1 MYIDGLYH
9 RVTGNVHAVG
19 GVEDGDRSENG
30 LQARVVTDALKRWIS
45 VAIGKVQ
52 LGIEGGPLIV
62 AVEKGL
68 GDGVVDRGSAPL
80 AEKLDHGA
88 ADFAEVG
95 VRVVNAGDVGE
106 VEAYGWLVG
115 AVVNCGKP

>member
-1 MYIDGLYH
+1 MH
-9 RVTGNVHAVG
+9 
-19 GVEDGDRSENG
+19 
-30 LQARVVTDALKRWIS
+30 ARVVTNVLDCLRA
-45 VAIGKVQ
+45 VTVGKVQ

>member
-1 MYIDGLYH
+1 MIQTLGIKKGGDG
-9 RVTGNVHAVG
+9 
-19 GVEDGDRSENG
+19 SENDT
-30 LQARVVTDALKRWIS
+30 QAKRVADIVDVPRSMAVVK
-45 VAIGKVQ
+45 AE
-52 LGIEGGPLIV
+52 LGIEGGPLVV